1 MITNYND
8 RYTIYNGKIVPV
20 SYDYHNRRW
29 QYNNGLA
36 TINLPKDAEKSFKNF
51 YQEGS
56 RYFYKGRDG
65 NWYSANKFPD
75 GKYYYSKINEGL
87 PKIVPSGYIIPN
99 TRIVLNPVTNM
110 NQALGEIEKRNKEIQ
125 GVLNGE
131 NDPQHQSRKYVE
143 QYTNSQLTYPLP
155 SLAESQYYY
164 DEAGQSHPTREARRK
179 VFRGSYDYT
188 TPRVSSKVNQRENVE
203 QTGSNTRKKYNSIPV
218 KDKKQ
223 VEGKSSV
230 KIKSN
235 INTSTNS
242 RRNRVTVQKEAPL
255 ITSSIQYRE
264 QKQPEVEP
272 VRVVEVQPITQA
284 EITPTQTIT
293 VSASGNVPTYR
304 PEKKFNRKETRQM
317 LRQLGINPYSLSGA
331 ERNDFRK
338 YLNKE
343 QKTNLTYQT
352 LVNNGLIS
360 D

>member
-8 RYTIYNGKIVPV
+8 RYTLYNGRVVPV
-20 SYDYHNRRW
+20 SYDYHNGRW
-29 QYNNGLA
+29 QYNNGLSI
-36 TINLPKDAEKSFKNF
+36 TNLPKDAEKSFKNF
-51 YQEGS
+51 YQEGNN
-56 RYFYKGRDG
+56 YYYQGRDG

-75 GKYYYSKINEGL
+75 GKYYYSKINEGI
-87 PKIVPSGYIIPN
+87 PKIVPSGYIIPG
-99 TRIVLNPVTNM
+99 TRIALNASTNLKEIVDQVNKKNKTVLNNI
-110 NQALGEIEKRNKEIQ
+110 NQ
-125 GVLNGE
+125 
-131 NDPQHQSRKYVE
+131 NDPYYNSYI
-143 QYTNSQLTYPLP
+143 YTKNYSNPQTETQPFTKGP
-155 SLAESQYYY
+155 QYYY
-164 DEAGQSHPTREARRK
+164 DENGTTSPTREATLK
-179 VFRGSYDYT
+179 MFRDNSDYN
-188 TPRVSSKVNQRENVE
+188 TPRVSSKINQKENVE
-203 QTGSNTRKKYNSIPV
+203 QTRSNTRKKYNSIPV

-223 VEGKSSV
+223 VERKSSV

-242 RRNRVTVQKEAPL
+242 RKNKVTVQEKSPL

-264 QKQPEVEP
+264 QKQPEIEP
-272 VRVVEVQPITQA
+272 VRVVEVQPITQNK
-284 EITPTQTIT
+284 IVPTQTIT
-293 VSASGNVPTYR
+293 VSASGNIPTYR

-360 D
+360 E